1 MSKIKTNPS
10 AIKNYI
16 AAVKHS
22 ELSDTKKDGIIK
34 VLQQYTWDK
43 QDGILTDGMVCQ
55 LLFDICMEL
64 QYHTE
69 EMSNNEII
77 TKLLDI
83 IHNIDQ
89 RVYWNEENGFG
100 ERLSNKKY

>member
-22 ELSDTKKDGIIK
+22 ELSDSKKDGIIK

-43 QDGILTDGMVCQ
+43 QDGIYTDGMVCQ

-69 EMSNNEII
+69 GMSNDAII
-77 TKLLDI
+77 AKLFDI
-83 IHNIDQ
+83 IHNMDRRIYLD
-89 RVYWNEENGFG
+89 EENDFG
-100 ERLSNKKY
+100 IRS